1 SLLKLMAGALEAT
14 RGRVDRPAL
23 AALLDQEAA
32 LLHPDETVLDG
43 WRRLHPE
50 ATANEAHAALARF
63 LFRNTA
69 ALKPVASLSGGERL
83 RAGLACV
90 MTGARPPQLLILAEP
105 THHLDLHS

>member
-1 SLLKLMAGALEAT
+1 EQVRALDIPLPTTGLAAGRTVLAMEAAAWDAPDGRRIVGPLTLRLTGPERVAVTGANGAGKSTLLKLMAGALEAT

-50 ATANEAHAALARF
+50 
-63 LFRNTA
+63 
-69 ALKPVASLSGGERL
+69 
-83 RAGLACV
+83 
-90 MTGARPPQLLILAEP
+90 
-105 THHLDLHS
+105 